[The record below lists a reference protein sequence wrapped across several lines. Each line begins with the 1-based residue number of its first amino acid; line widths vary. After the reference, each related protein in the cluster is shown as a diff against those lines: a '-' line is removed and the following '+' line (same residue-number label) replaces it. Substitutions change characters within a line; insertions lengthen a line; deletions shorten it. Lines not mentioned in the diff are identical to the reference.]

1 MNSKINKIIAREGLI
16 ILTLSTLVIA
26 SLYLPSTYTV
36 LDNDRGINLFAEQR
50 LKNTDAKD
58 NTTYTI
64 IIKKPKDNNNKYLES
79 EILNELGRRGKLD
92 SAKDLDIVKKEISL
106 ELWKNLLLIIALS
119 FYPLYLVAMFILW
132 AIKTLRE

>member
-1 MNSKINKIIAREGLI
+1 MNSKIKKIIAREGLI
-16 ILTLSTLVIA
+16 ILMLSILVIA

-36 LDNDRGINLFAEQR
+36 LDNDRGINLFEEQR
-50 LKNTDAKD
+50 LKITDTKD
-58 NTTYTI
+58 NATYTI
-64 IIKKPKDNNNKYLES
+64 IIKKPKDNNKYLES

-106 ELWKNLLLIIALS
+106 EPWKNILLIIALS

-132 AIKTLRE
+132 AIKILRE